1 MSIQQ
6 LLLLLNNVEK
16 DNSIKVNNYL
26 DSSIPIVNEIVNL
39 ADNILITNNGQCNW
53 KNISI
58 LENHNFNIFPIE
70 VDSFGWLVAGIQTSK
85 GVIIYG

>member
-26 DSSIPIVNEIVNL
+26 DDNIPIVNEIVNL
-39 ADNILITNNGQCNW
+39 ANNLLITTHGQCNW

-58 LENHNFNIFPIE
+58 LEHNNFNIFPIE
-70 VDSFGWLVAGIQTSK
+70 VDSFGWLIAGIQTSK